1 MFCFIKQFVVNGV
14 YYSYVPCGK
23 TAVERTIIS
32 YLTLRE
38 IEYLNVVKKASLTKY
53 GDLLTRL
60 KQQRFVSNKM
70 FDATSSMELDKFISS
85 IN

>member
-1 MFCFIKQFVVNGV
+1 MIGLAQYILNGI
-14 YYSYVPCGK
+14 YYSCAPCGK

-38 IEYLNVVKKASLTKY
+38 IEYLNVVKKASLAKY

-60 KQQRFVSNKM
+60 KDQRFISNNK
-70 FDATSSMELDKFISS
+70 FDAHGELDKFISS
-85 IN
+85 IK